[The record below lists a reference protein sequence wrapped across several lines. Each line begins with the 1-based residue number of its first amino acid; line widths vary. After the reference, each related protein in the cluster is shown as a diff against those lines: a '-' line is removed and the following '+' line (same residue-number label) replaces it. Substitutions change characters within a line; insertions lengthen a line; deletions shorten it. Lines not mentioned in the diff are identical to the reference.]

1 MVGGLVGGDEGG
13 LAMTAGLAMI
23 AGLVRIGIGGLGM
36 RIGGL
41 GMTGIDGSATTGI
54 GGSARAAIDG
64 SVKTVTAD
72 SATTGTGTD
81 DSTTTVEGAR
91 GLLAATPEQMAGNEE
106 VGVGVGGRRC
116 LVRARRARTS
126 LGGT

>member
-1 MVGGLVGGDEGG
+1 MVGGSVGGDEGG

-54 GGSARAAIDG
+54 DGSARAAIDG

-72 SATTGTGTD
+72 SATTGTD

-106 VGVGVGGRRC
+106 VGVGVGVGGRRC